1 MNIIL
6 LIIVVAVI
14 LFVLDKRGYIKLFAS
29 FFQPK
34 YFRWYGGIFAWLIMF
49 FFIAFLVNCVQAVLT
64 IRENP
69 ASMGAAAKFI
79 ELAMMMIG
87 IGYLYQSIIVYS
99 PSGSLYSPLMLFL
112 RLLIFREERV
122 HTTDL
127 FELVENVQKKK
138 EEIKKEELKRKRKL
152 QILAKREKP
161 KPKRYFRQD

>member
-1 MNIIL
+1 
-6 LIIVVAVI
+6 
-14 LFVLDKRGYIKLFAS
+14 
-29 FFQPK
+29 
-34 YFRWYGGIFAWLIMF
+34 
-49 FFIAFLVNCVQAVLT
+49 
-64 IRENP
+64 
-69 ASMGAAAKFI
+69 MGAAAKFI